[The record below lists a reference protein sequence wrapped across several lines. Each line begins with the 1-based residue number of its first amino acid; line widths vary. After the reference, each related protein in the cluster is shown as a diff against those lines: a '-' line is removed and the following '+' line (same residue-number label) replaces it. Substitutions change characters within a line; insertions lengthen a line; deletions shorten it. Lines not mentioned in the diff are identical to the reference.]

1 MITESHIFRYPPLR
15 SLMIEKRKLTILQ
28 NGYDLQKMIMQIQAI
43 LRKIATIESM
53 KVNHDK
59 FGTIEEPRESRT
71 LPAEAAADFHDGAIV

>member
-1 MITESHIFRYPPLR
+1 MHNRRPFLHKIYNFLCRKAAKSAYQLKIF
-15 SLMIEKRKLTILQ
+15 
-28 NGYDLQKMIMQIQAI
+28 MQIQAI